1 MNLAEYSRHLGVNSK
16 TVKTQVLNG
25 AIPCVRDGNQYIID
39 VAAADI
45 AWLENVNPNFELPE
59 TSIIEK
65 LAGPKPIAPEVSQE
79 SKTYADYRK
88 EKEKWASKKA
98 RIEYEFKAGALVEAD
113 KVKQIAFETGRVTR
127 DNLMSLPDR
136 LSHELAGE
144 MDPKKISLR
153 LEDEIIKC
161 LDEINRVPEKLKRL
175 TENILKNKRKGETD
189 E

>member
-1 MNLAEYSRHLGVNSK
+1 
-16 TVKTQVLNG
+16 
-25 AIPCVRDGNQYIID
+25 
-39 VAAADI
+39 
-45 AWLENVNPNFELPE
+45 VNPNLELPE
-59 TSIIEK
+59 SSVIEK
-65 LAGPKPIAPEVSQE
+65 MVGPKPTAPNASEE
-79 SKTYADYRK
+79 TKTYADYRK
-88 EKEKWASKKA
+88 EKEKWSSKKA
-98 RIEYEFKAGALVEAD
+98 RIEYEFKAGGLVDAD

-175 TENILKNKRKGETD
+175 TENILKNKRTTETD
-189 E
+189 